1 MSVTFTFAAP
11 GERESLM
18 IGSGPV
24 ISGPVLQDSQT
35 GSLRRNRSNRSVLAS
50 AFQNAWKQGT
60 MTAEVGGGGN
70 DVSWKGGKE
79 GRVG

>member
-1 MSVTFTFAAP
+1 
-11 GERESLM
+11 M

-60 MTAEVGGGGN
+60 MAAEVGIQTMIILWVHTTLCGG
-70 DVSWKGGKE
+70 DVM
-79 GRVG
+79 

>member
-1 MSVTFTFAAP
+1 
-11 GERESLM
+11 M

-60 MTAEVGGGGN
+60 MAAEVGIQTMIILWVHMTLCGG
-70 DVSWKGGKE
+70 DVM
-79 GRVG
+79 